1 MSPGSGLLLPPEA
14 RGGAPAD
21 RPVPGS
27 VEQCTFMDSKMKPL
41 WVMYSNEEAGSE
53 GSVGIIFKNGDG
65 EQARPLGGPAEPL
78 ASSHRACTALRGPWG
93 VASEGEQR
101 GSPRTL
107 GPGHGGGVE
116 NPLETHAFPSGAG
129 GHRPPAGHADSADDP
144 AHGRS
149 VEAGGLGPEVRS
161 PSCV

>member
-107 GPGHGGGVE
+107 GPGHGGGGWR
-116 NPLETHAFPSGAG
+116 THWKLMRFLP
-129 GHRPPAGHADSADDP
+129 
-144 AHGRS
+144 
-149 VEAGGLGPEVRS
+149 GLGGTDLRQDMLTLQMIQLMDVLWKQEGLDLR
-161 PSCV
+161 

>member
-14 RGGAPAD
+14 HGGAPAD

-65 EQARPLGGPAEPL
+65 EQAGPRDGPAEPL
-78 ASSHRACTALRGPWG
+78 ASSHRAALP
-93 VASEGEQR
+93 
-101 GSPRTL
+101 L
-107 GPGHGGGVE
+107 GDPGGV
-116 NPLETHAFPSGAG
+116 TSGG
-129 GHRPPAGHADSADDP
+129 
-144 AHGRS
+144 
-149 VEAGGLGPEVRS
+149 
-161 PSCV
+161 